1 MCVCVCVCA
10 RVRACVCVCVRVCVC
25 VFEALKRDL
34 ESTRTKFNEI
44 SEKLV
49 EKTRQYQKLQV
60 HPLSSLVLWTSSA
73 YLSAGNV

>member
-1 MCVCVCVCA
+1 MCVC
-10 RVRACVCVCVRVCVC
+10 ACVR

-34 ESTRTKFNEI
+34 ESSRTKFNEA

-60 HPLSSLVLWTSSA
+60 HLLSIC
-73 YLSAGNV
+73 

>member
-1 MCVCVCVCA
+1 MLPSVTGSVGNV
-10 RVRACVCVCVRVCVC
+10 CVCVCVR

-34 ESTRTKFNEI
+34 ESTRTKFNEA

-60 HPLSSLVLWTSSA
+60 HPLSIC
-73 YLSAGNV
+73 